1 MSISLDD
8 IEYFLAVADEGQVRK
23 AAARLGLSQPA
34 ITKGLQRLEKA
45 LGFELFER
53 SARGMTLT
61 RVGEQFRQRTG
72 VLQGVLR
79 DAVKEATD
87 LHLGALGLLRVG
99 VSPLYATSPR
109 FQ

>member
-1 MSISLDD
+1 
-8 IEYFLAVADEGQVRK
+8 
-23 AAARLGLSQPA
+23 
-34 ITKGLQRLEKA
+34 
-45 LGFELFER
+45 
-53 SARGMTLT
+53 MTLT